1 LAKKN
6 AAKRRRKIQLA
17 NCGVRESR
25 AFGGSGLETNNLDVL
40 RANMFAEK
48 SADHIVKIHARR
60 LSWTLSPW

>member
-25 AFGGSGLETNNLDVL
+25 AFGGSGLEVKSLDVL
-40 RANMFAEK
+40 RANMFAEN
-48 SADHIVKIHARR
+48 SADHISKIHARR